1 MRESGGIRP
10 VHESQGF
17 LEGTDIIMKISV
29 VAFALLGAMTF
40 GANVS
45 AGELPASRSI
55 TAPEGFSSACQ
66 RYGWLCSA
74 KAGQKFTDE
83 QALDLLNKVNRK
95 VNSAIKP
102 VDDAIVYGRSN
113 YWSLPKD
120 GRGDC
125 EDYAM
130 AKTKALL
137 DAGFPSN
144 KMSVSVVL
152 DRSGNNHAVLLVRL
166 SDGEY
171 VLDNMSGSIKPWNR
185 TGYTYLARQKYGNKS
200 AWEVVLAG
208 PRAGQFSEI

>member
-1 MRESGGIRP
+1 
-10 VHESQGF
+10 
-17 LEGTDIIMKISV
+17 MKISV
-29 VAFALLGAMTF
+29 FAFALLGAMALGTT
-40 GANVS
+40 AS
-45 AGELPASRSI
+45 AGELPVTRSI
-55 TAPEGFSSACQ
+55 SAPEGFSSACQ

-74 KAGQKFTDE
+74 KAGAKFSDE
-83 QALDLLNKVNRK
+83 QALKLLTEVNRK
-95 VNSAIKP
+95 VNSAIRP
-102 VDDAIVYGRSN
+102 VDDAVVYGRSN

-185 TGYTYLARQKYGNKS
+185 TGYTYIARQKYGNKS

-208 PRAGQFSEI
+208 PRAAQFSNM